1 MLPCIPFIG
10 QYDPAG
16 AFWAANAPLDA
27 TNFPAAAGVM
37 LLDPD
42 ALTKYPGTA

>member
-1 MLPCIPFIG
+1 MPCSG

-16 AFWAANAPLDA
+16 AFWAANDPRTA
-27 TNFPAAAGVM
+27 TNVPAAAGVM
-37 LLDPD
+37 LLDAD